1 MRVWVLKPD
10 GEATHIWKCIH
21 HQHHRHHRHHRQV
34 GRQHIYGKTGLWPAA
49 GSCQISTYGD
59 CHLMC
64 HRISVKNMKVSVIW
78 SQSMIWRIVAHF
90 DDARSW
96 HINACH
102 RNGGSLW
109 GRSGSIEALSDP
121 TTALG
126 SQSDTHDTHG
136 DVTNISSTYGFAE
149 WYIWWYITDIYV
161 LACQM
166 KLFKYL
172 NWQGA
177 HKSSFC
183 APSLP
188 SATGRCW
195 FVDYFWLRKH
205 FSNLSDAKRSLAFY
219 IS

>member
-1 MRVWVLKPD
+1 MNNRDHLVGRPTTPSPSSG
-10 GEATHIWKCIH
+10 GEATHIWKDWPVACSWFLSNLN
-21 HQHHRHHRHHRQV
+21 
-34 GRQHIYGKTGLWPAA
+34 LWRLP
-49 GSCQISTYGD
+49 SHVSPYICEEHESICDLISKYDLTNCCPLWWRKVLTYQ
-59 CHLMC
+59 CLSPE
-64 HRISVKNMKVSVIW
+64 R
-78 SQSMIWRIVAHF
+78 
-90 DDARSW
+90 
-96 HINACH
+96 
-102 RNGGSLW
+102 GSLW

-166 KLFKYL
+166 ELFKYL

-177 HKSSFC
+177 HMSSFC
-183 APSLP
+183 APSPP

-195 FVDYFWLRKH
+195 FVDYFWLQIH
-205 FSNLSDAKRSLAFY
+205 FSNLSDAKRPLAFY